1 MSVYNYA
8 VNSVHIIDHFSSF
21 IIRYCPAKLCIT
33 HANYLCKLI
42 IKPLCCYLSKS
53 CVTGAFSKSNRT
65 VSLSAD
71 HTAYSLPQ
79 NSIRGSKCN
88 LYLLLLI
95 LRCKVSCMF
104 TNFF

>member
-1 MSVYNYA
+1 MHELYLYKFN
-8 VNSVHIIDHFSSF
+8 N
-21 IIRYCPAKLCIT
+21 KL
-33 HANYLCKLI
+33 
-42 IKPLCCYLSKS
+42 LCCCLSKS
-53 CVTGAFSKSNRT
+53 YFTGAFSKSNRT

-95 LRCKVSCMF
+95 LGVVHCMF
-104 TNFF
+104 VYF